1 VAENIGMNTKT
12 KPTRSARPIDPPAT
26 KTAPTA
32 FASILPEIR
41 AVPASAIR
49 RNNLDVSRAA
59 RRGLAVSE
67 RLVPL
72 LSELLVLPGLDA
84 HAVISL
90 RTRALAVIHADELV
104 QEGRASTMAHLAVL
118 LTEATPMREIML
130 SSAEALAVAGYVAIE
145 RVAAIR
151 RGHGHADTAADLQAL
166 GRLYRELWDHVH
178 DKVPVT
184 LEMVERSITL
194 SAELQAALGIREID
208 EEDPLIEPAGPE
220 YVRAQAFVLFTQA
233 YEECRRG
240 VAYLRWHEDDVVA
253 IVPSLYRRRG
263 RTGARAVEETEM
275 ETDELE
281 GGEARDLS
289 EPVSR
294 STARA
299 VATGIANAR
308 IEA

>member
-1 VAENIGMNTKT
+1 MTTKT
-12 KPTRSARPIDPPAT
+12 KPTRSARPIVPTLA
-26 KTAPTA
+26 KTAPAA
-32 FASILPEIR
+32 FASILPEIE

-49 RNNLDVSRAA
+49 RNNLDMPRAA

-72 LSELLVLPGLDA
+72 ISELIALPDLDA
-84 HAVISL
+84 HAVTSL
-90 RTRALAVIHADELV
+90 RTRALAVIHANELV
-104 QEGRASTMAHLAVL
+104 QEGRASTMAHLSVL

-130 SSAEALAVAGYVAIE
+130 TSAEALAIAGYVATE

-151 RGHGHADTAADLQAL
+151 RGKGHADTAADIQAL

-184 LEMVERSITL
+184 RKMVERSIIL

-220 YVRAQAFVLFTQA
+220 YVRAQAFVLFTRA

-240 VAYLRWHEDDVVA
+240 VSYLRWHEGDVGA
-253 IVPSLYRRRG
+253 IVPSLYQRRG
-263 RTGARAVEETEM
+263 RTGARAVEEMEM
-275 ETDELE
+275 EEPQGD
-281 GGEARDLS
+281 EARETS
-289 EPVSR
+289 EPVSS
-294 STARA
+294 STARSA
-299 VATGIANAR
+299 ATGIAEGR
-308 IEA
+308 VEA